1 MEDSTRGG
9 RERGQGRED
18 MQRSEWDQSN
28 DESSSVTKRGKQTR
42 NVDDLLT
49 EVVKPFGW
57 WQFIVTMLAVWCD
70 IPAAIFPVYGNSVP
84 KFRCAADP
92 SVEALLLRNS
102 SSLNV
107 PTYVFSPKGPATM
120 IGNQY
125 IHDFDTIA
133 ASIGPWPRNKNASG
147 LDDTDE
153 ELYGCYRY
161 KRDWGKISNVSQL
174 IGMSSLPPTTEL
186 ETCQAGYV
194 YEVDEFQYPSGIV
207 IEWDLVCEK
216 EWLAPLSTSVYM
228 LGMVPGF
235 WIGGWCADALGRR
248 PTALGFLIAQILSGL
263 LCTLAPHFAV
273 YATFRFFLG
282 MTTVA
287 RSNVLL
293 ILPVELTL
301 ARYRFIVTSSTCI
314 VQSFINR
321 AMTALAAYFIP
332 YWRWLHLATLAPLLI
347 GLLQVCY
354 LPESPRWL
362 LGQEKSKEAAL
373 VLYKGYLLNRRG
385 LKCWR
390 KPQGRVL
397 TLEEFEQFFE
407 DPCHTAEKQST
418 DSSYDLDDSSD
429 ASQRRKSTNDFRS
442 FFSLRTVWNGL
453 RKPYSSMRLARISL
467 IATFLFAA
475 QTACLYGVLLYARI
489 IRSYVYLVA
498 LINNLTGIP
507 GAILSSILY
516 ARIRHR
522 KRPLMTVYACA
533 FLALAIGGIYAWL
546 FPLSNDVV
554 LTVCSN
560 LGLILSTAITNMLLT
575 YIPELYPSCIRSQG
589 LGNAAGLGRIGA
601 AFGTFINQL
610 DIAVAHGVPLVF
622 YAGLLLLALIA
633 LIFLPD
639 TTGENLPDKMEPKE
653 LGDDEA
659 TD

>member
-1 MEDSTRGG
+1 MEDSARGG
-9 RERGQGRED
+9 RDRGREGNN
-18 MQRSEWDQSN
+18 MQKREWNRSD
-28 DESSSVTKRGKQTR
+28 DGSSSVSRTVWRRK
-42 NVDDLLT
+42 NVDELLT
-49 EVVKPFGW
+49 EVITPFGW
-57 WQFIVTMLAVWCD
+57 WQFIVTMLAVWSD

-84 KFRCAADP
+84 RFRCAADP
-92 SVEALLLRNS
+92 SVETLLLRNS
-102 SSLNV
+102 SSFNV
-107 PTYVFSPKGPATM
+107 PTHVFSPKGPATM
-120 IGNQY
+120 IGNKY
-125 IHDFDTIA
+125 AYDFDTIA
-133 ASIGPWPRNKNASG
+133 AAMGPWSWNRNESDLEA
-147 LDDTDE
+147 TDE
-153 ELYGCYRY
+153 EIYGCYRY
-161 KRDWGKISNVSQL
+161 KRDWSKISNASQL
-174 IGMSSLPPTTEL
+174 IAMPSLPSATEL
-186 ETCQAGYV
+186 ETCQSGYV

-207 IEWDLVCEK
+207 IEWDLVCDK

-248 PTALGFLIAQILSGL
+248 PTALGFLVAQIISGL

-282 MTTVA
+282 LTTVA

-301 ARYRFIVTSSTCI
+301 ARYRFIVTLSTCI
-314 VQSFINR
+314 VQSFLNR
-321 AMTALAAYFIP
+321 AMTALVAYFIP
-332 YWRWLHLATLAPLLI
+332 YWRWLHLATLAPLLVGI
-347 GLLQVCY
+347 LQVYY

-362 LGQEKSKEAAL
+362 LGQEKTKEAAL
-373 VLYKGYLLNRRG
+373 VLFKGYLLNRRG

-390 KPQGRVL
+390 KPQDRPL
-397 TLEEFEQFFE
+397 TLEDFEKFFE
-407 DPCHTAEKQST
+407 DPCQKDEKQSA
-418 DSSYDLDDSSD
+418 DSVYDLSEPSIDS
-429 ASQRRKSTNDFRS
+429 QNPKTTTHFRS
-442 FFSLRTVWNGL
+442 LIRPRTIWNGL
-453 RKPYSSMRLARISL
+453 RKPYSSRRLARVSL
-467 IATFLFAA
+467 IATFLFAG

-533 FLALAIGGIYAWL
+533 SLSLAIGGLYAWL
-546 FPLSNDVV
+546 FPLSNDIV

-560 LGLILSTAITNMLLT
+560 LGLVLSTAITNMLLT

-610 DIAVAHGVPLVF
+610 DATVAHGVPLVF
-622 YAGLLLLALIA
+622 YAGLLLLALVA
-633 LIFLPD
+633 LIFMPD
-639 TTGENLPDKMEPKE
+639 TTGENLPDKMEAKE
-653 LGDDEA
+653 LEGDT